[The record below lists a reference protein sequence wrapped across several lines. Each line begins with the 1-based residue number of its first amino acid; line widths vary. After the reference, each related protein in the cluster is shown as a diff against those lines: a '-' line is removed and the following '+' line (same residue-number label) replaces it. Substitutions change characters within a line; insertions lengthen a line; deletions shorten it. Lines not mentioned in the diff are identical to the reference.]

1 MLYRSSSVLA
11 CAELNFKFQGS
22 AAYHRAA
29 VPKCIS
35 VCLIRATRKGQSSNQ
50 PVDQTLRDC
59 LTALSMSHAD
69 SLYMH
74 WFVRQHVHTESEW
87 SIAASG
93 GVSCMSD
100 VAVMCV
106 VAVPSA
112 RRAQTLIMPGTL
124 PQHQASDAL
133 LASTSDIMA
142 SDMSRGGGVSGS
154 GVSSGGI
161 SKASISSSTDMG
173 LPHSSAALTSGS
185 STLSDDLSSSQ
196 SGSHSGSSS
205 SSHGVSQSA
214 GGASDTVRMG
224 KMLESQP
231 RSRSSA
237 HHHTSATGR

>member
-1 MLYRSSSVLA
+1 
-11 CAELNFKFQGS
+11 
-22 AAYHRAA
+22 
-29 VPKCIS
+29 
-35 VCLIRATRKGQSSNQ
+35 
-50 PVDQTLRDC
+50 
-59 LTALSMSHAD
+59 
-69 SLYMH
+69 
-74 WFVRQHVHTESEW
+74 
-87 SIAASG
+87 
-93 GVSCMSD
+93 MSD

-106 VAVPSA
+106 VAVPAA

-142 SDMSRGGGVSGS
+142 NDMSRGGGVSGS
-154 GVSSGGI
+154 GVSSSGI
-161 SKASISSSTDMG
+161 SKPSISSSTDMG
-173 LPHSSAALTSGS
+173 SSHSSAALTSGS
-185 STLSDDLSSSQ
+185 STLIDDDLSSSQ